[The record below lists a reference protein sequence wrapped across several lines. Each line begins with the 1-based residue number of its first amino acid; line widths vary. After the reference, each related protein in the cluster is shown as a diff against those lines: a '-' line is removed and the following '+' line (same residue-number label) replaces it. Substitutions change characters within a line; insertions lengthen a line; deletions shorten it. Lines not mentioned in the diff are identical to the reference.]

1 MRANSAAIA
10 VVAVLAFL
18 PCSDAAAQEQ
28 WVPWAAAGWSQQGV
42 DLAGIVENWPALE
55 GLRGACSISMGIRPK
70 RAGGA
75 ARELWLHVPETAFG
89 DLPLGVL
96 DVAVT
101 EPLRTGP
108 SVVRMQMRGPVAGL
122 ARAHFELP
130 ARVDLLGGK
139 VDWRSGP
146 VEGQVVLRD
155 VDLDAVT
162 AAFPV
167 LAIGG
172 KVDLTLD
179 VGGSTKNLALSGR
192 IQGDDLSWRSDAIG
206 RVVGTVNHRDNLSK
220 IAVEWGPKARSIANL
235 TASVPLDISLRRG
248 DVRWLDAKP
257 HDMTLSA
264 RGLTPKRLRPFW
276 RAPHGADF
284 SVDVFAGG
292 LGTLDD
298 FGINVTVTGRLID
311 PDRPWIPVFAT
322 AHLGPRRQTAQ
333 LTLGEELL
341 EIGVETEANLIGIRR
356 RGKRFE
362 TAELRGSAALRLPLA
377 RVSPYLSEAV
387 HDLSGKLIGDVAV
400 EGTLG
405 QPKFTGA
412 FSTSDGGVTLVDL
425 NLRLNQLK
433 FAGRLEGTTLQIS
446 DLSGLAG
453 LGRIGGSGQLE
464 LIATPPGKPPAE
476 GLWSQWSMKG
486 AFDGGLERFPFIHDS
501 FPNGLVDTKF
511 RAELEAGPGETNL
524 ELVVDGG
531 SLFVS
536 EAHILPEA
544 AAIPENRGVRLI
556 DWRGDVDA
564 SRSFLEGD
572 GHLRARVWLAAPFK
586 VRGETT
592 ELDFTGGVVVDR
604 VDRDV
609 AVEGAFEAR
618 KGGEF
623 HLFDNEFTV
632 LGGTLTVA
640 GGNLDEREALA
651 QGASAIGGPQRG
663 HRSSSTGACHRF
675 RRPRLRRGHLRAAAG
690 QRTASTSG
698 AHPGVQPS
706 SPRVPDPDAAHHRQG
721 GRRGREERQ
730 CAQAG
735 GQAGFQVPQPVA
747 VAAALR
753 SHWAGQARRWFWKVR
768 RAADSHGGQ
777 AGEPTIVCGDRLPPR
792 RASGRE
798 REGGANQLPAQPK
811 LDGGHG
817 IWGRWH
823 RQFRLVLEHALGRSA
838 EAKTASRL
846 GRDRGALRCYQRCPV
861 WEGDAIWTIQQ
872 GRTATRGATNARWCC
887 AM

>member
-651 QGASAIGGPQRG
+651 QGPAQLADPNAATAAVPLELVIDFAARGYAVDTYVLLQVRGPLRRPELILASSPALPEYQILTLLITGKVDAVDEKNGNVRKQVAKLVSKFHNPSLSRQLYDRIGLDKLGVGFGKSVAQPILTVGKQVSRQLYVETVYHHDAPPDENEKEARINYQLSPNWTVDTAFGDAGIGSFGLFWSTHWGGPP
-663 HRSSSTGACHRF
+663 
-675 RRPRLRRGHLRAAAG
+675 RPKPPADW
-690 QRTASTSG
+690 
-698 AHPGVQPS
+698 GVT
-706 SPRVPDPDAAHHRQG
+706 
-721 GRRGREERQ
+721 EER
-730 CAQAG
+730 
-735 GQAGFQVPQPVA
+735 
-747 VAAALR
+747 
-753 SHWAGQARRWFWKVR
+753 
-768 RAADSHGGQ
+768 
-777 AGEPTIVCGDRLPPR
+777 
-792 RASGRE
+792 
-798 REGGANQLPAQPK
+798 
-811 LDGGHG
+811 
-817 IWGRWH
+817 
-823 RQFRLVLEHALGRSA
+823 
-838 EAKTASRL
+838 
-846 GRDRGALRCYQRCPV
+846 
-861 WEGDAIWTIQQ
+861 
-872 GRTATRGATNARWCC
+872 
-887 AM
+887 